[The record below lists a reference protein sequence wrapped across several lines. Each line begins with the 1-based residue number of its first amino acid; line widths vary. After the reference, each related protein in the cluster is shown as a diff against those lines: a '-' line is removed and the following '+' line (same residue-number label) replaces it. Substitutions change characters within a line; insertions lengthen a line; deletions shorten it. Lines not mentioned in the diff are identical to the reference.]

1 VEAAVQEEQEKVVL
15 LPVISQEDL
24 YGDYWSRVEHQ
35 VFVTLS
41 LPLLFSA
48 FHHGLVPFYE
58 QTSWSV

>member
-1 VEAAVQEEQEKVVL
+1 VEAAVQEEQEEVVL
-15 LPVISQEDL
+15 LPVVSQEM

-35 VFVTLS
+35 VFVMLS
-41 LPLLFSA
+41 SPLLFSA